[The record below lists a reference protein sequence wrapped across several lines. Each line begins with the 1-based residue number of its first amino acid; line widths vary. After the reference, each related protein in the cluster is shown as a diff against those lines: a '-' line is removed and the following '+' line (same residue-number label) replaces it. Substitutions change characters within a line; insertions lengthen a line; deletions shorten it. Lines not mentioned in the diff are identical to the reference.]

1 MSSNAIFILD
11 TSNGGH
17 HKLYFNTL
25 KENILNA
32 DFDIVYLKNSKNKV
46 SSIISRFGYLRML
59 IKKSKKYQI
68 IHQLYGDPFYI
79 LAPFFL
85 TSRNLK
91 HFVFTIH
98 HLPKN
103 KLKMYLLKMF
113 SKRIKLI
120 LVHSEYSKNVM
131 LENKINNVKYI
142 DYPSFYRYDQQKN
155 NIFYSKNKTIVTLLG
170 GTRYDKGIDIFLKS
184 LEYLNSATKEKMFVN
199 IKGPEE
205 YFKKD
210 YITNSLDKLK
220 VEYDL
225 DLNYI
230 SDEDFMSNVESSDVI
245 LLPYRRIFNGNSGPM
260 TEGVVREKCII
271 GPKEGNLGFL
281 INKYNLGYTFES
293 ENPKSLAK
301 AIETYCE
308 NGWKPSKRSKEYR
321 EKLKVDYFIKAHRE
335 LYREINRLEE
345 PKWKPH
351 SSQE

>member
-1 MSSNAIFILD
+1 MSSNVIFILD
-11 TSNGGH
+11 TSNDGH
-17 HKLYFNTL
+17 HKIYFNTL

-32 DFDIVYLKNSKNKV
+32 DFDIVLLKKRKNKI
-46 SSIISRFGYLRML
+46 SSVISRYRYLRIL
-59 IKKSKKYQI
+59 IRKNEKYQI
-68 IHQLYGDPFYI
+68 IHHLYGDPFYI

-91 HFVFTIH
+91 NFVFTIH
-98 HLPKN
+98 SLPKN

-120 LVHSEYSKNVM
+120 LVHSEYSKNVL

-142 DYPSFYRYDQQKN
+142 DYPSFYKYDQQKN
-155 NIFYSKNKTIVTLLG
+155 RIFYSKNKKIISLLG

-184 LEYLNSATKEKMFVN
+184 LEYLNSETKEKILVN
-199 IKGPEE
+199 IKGREE

-210 YITNSLDKLK
+210 YIINSLDKLK

-230 SDEDFMSNVESSDVI
+230 SDEDFMSNIESSDVI

-271 GPKEGNLGFL
+271 GPNEGNLGFL
-281 INKYNLGYTFES
+281 INKYKLGYTFES
-293 ENPKSLAK
+293 ENPESLAK
-301 AIETYCE
+301 AIETYFE
-308 NGWKPSKRSKEYR
+308 NGWKPSERSKEYK
-321 EKLKVDYFIKAHRE
+321 EKLKVDYFVKAHRD
-335 LYREINRLEE
+335 LYREINKLEE